1 MRRAIMTGLL
11 ACGKTK
17 PINLVLMPNLREKV
31 THKNLV
37 CGSIA
42 EIKALIDEVIRE
54 AQIPN
59 GLITVDYSL
68 IGDDNLWYLR

>member
-1 MRRAIMTGLL
+1 
-11 ACGKTK
+11 
-17 PINLVLMPNLREKV
+17 MPNLREKV